1 MGQAK
6 QRMIELDA
14 QNISNVPD
22 KNLCIKHID
31 DNAIKSFIRKNYRI
45 GYCDYCGKE
54 LKVISLESLL
64 EFMMLGIS
72 NFYEDAANF
81 MSYDGRQGGYLGDT
95 FDPNELIQ
103 ERIGLETAP
112 FELTEDIVNSI
123 DDIAWSEP
131 DMYYSNEQDE
141 LMYKWSFFKN
151 LIKHKSRYLFQ
162 QNQYSKNGEK
172 AFTILKEV
180 GQITKSLK
188 LIKKI
193 EKGTIIYRCRQHHSS
208 KVVREKEKLVSPPEK
223 YAIYPNRFSPSGIS
237 MLYSAFDPT
246 TAFLETIS
254 REDKKKNTITIS
266 KFKLKKEIYVVDFN
280 RLPHIPSIFDLK
292 KVKTH
297 YLIRFLHDLVKDFTQ
312 EIKKDGKEHIEY
324 VPTQV
329 VTEYFRYPFNKNR
342 QNIIEGIVYPSS
354 KNKSES
360 SSVIFWNNEEC
371 MENLE
376 LIEINVEKIKNQLR
390 KVYKHAPQMSPDFAA
405 Y

>member
-1 MGQAK
+1 MGQVK

-14 QNISNVPD
+14 RNISSVPD
-22 KNLCIKHID
+22 KSLCIKHID
-31 DNAIKSFIRKNYRI
+31 DNTIRRFIRKNYTS
-45 GYCDYCGKE
+45 GYCDYCEKE
-54 LKVISLESLL
+54 MKVVSLEDLL

-81 MSYDGRQGGYLGDT
+81 MSYNGREGGYLGET
-95 FDPNELIQ
+95 FDPDELIQ
-103 ERIGLETAP
+103 ERIGLETDP

-123 DDIAWSEP
+123 EDIAWSEP
-131 DMYYSNEQDE
+131 DMYYDTERDE
-141 LMYKWSFFKN
+141 LMYQWSFLKS

-162 QNQYSKNGEK
+162 QNQSSNKSQN

-180 GQITKSLK
+180 GQITKSLN

-208 KVVREKEKLVSPPEK
+208 KVVSEKEKLVAPPDE

-237 MLYSAFDPT
+237 MLYSAFDPA

-254 REDKKKNTITIS
+254 REDKKKDSITIS

-280 RLPHIPSIFDLK
+280 RLPKLPSIFDYK

-297 YLIRFLHDLVKDFTQ
+297 YLIRFLYDLVRDFTQ
-312 EIKKDGKEHIEY
+312 DIKKDGKEHIEY

-342 QNIIEGIVYPSS
+342 KNIIEGIVYPSS

-371 MENLE
+371 LEHLE
-376 LIEINVEKIKNQLR
+376 LVDLEVEKIKNYAQ
-390 KVYKHAPQMSPDFAA
+390 
-405 Y
+405 

>member
-1 MGQAK
+1 MGQVK
-6 QRMIELDA
+6 QRMIEMDA
-14 QNISNVPD
+14 INLNSVPD
-22 KNLCIKHID
+22 KHLCVKHIN
-31 DNAIKSFIRKNYRI
+31 DNTIKRFIRENYTN
-45 GYCDYCGKE
+45 GYCDYCEKE
-54 LKVISLESLL
+54 VKVVSLEDLL

-81 MSYDGRQGGYLGDT
+81 MSYNGREGGYLGET
-95 FDPNELIQ
+95 FTPDELIQ
-103 ERIGLETAP
+103 ERIGLETDP

-123 DDIAWSEP
+123 EDIAWSEP
-131 DMYYSNEQDE
+131 SMYYDTERDE
-141 LMYKWSFFKN
+141 LMYRWSYFKN

-162 QNQYSKNGEK
+162 QNQSSNKSQN

-180 GQITKSLK
+180 GKITKSLN

-193 EKGTIIYRCRQHHSS
+193 EKGTIIYRCRQHHSKKTVS
-208 KVVREKEKLVSPPEK
+208 KKEKLVSPPEK

-237 MLYSAFDPT
+237 MLYSAFDPK

-254 REDKKKNTITIS
+254 REDKKKDSITIS

-280 RLPHIPSIFDLK
+280 RLPKLPSIFDYK

-297 YLIRFLHDLVKDFTQ
+297 YLIRFLYDLVRDFTQ

-360 SSVIFWNNEEC
+360 SSVIFWNNKEC
-371 MENLE
+371 LEYLE
-376 LIEINVEKIKNQLR
+376 LVNIEVEKIKNKL
-390 KVYKHAPQMSPDFAA
+390 
-405 Y
+405 

>member
-1 MGQAK
+1 MGQVK
-6 QRMIELDA
+6 QRMIEMDA
-14 QNISNVPD
+14 RNLSSVPD

-31 DNAIKSFIRKNYRI
+31 DNTIKRFIRKNYTSR
-45 GYCDYCGKE
+45 YCDYCEKE
-54 LKVISLESLL
+54 VKVVSLEDLL

-81 MSYDGRQGGYLGDT
+81 MSYNGREGGYLGET
-95 FDPNELIQ
+95 FDPDELIQ
-103 ERIGLETAP
+103 ERIGLETDP

-123 DDIAWSEP
+123 EDIAWSEP
-131 DMYYSNEQDE
+131 DMYYDTERDE
-141 LMYKWSFFKN
+141 LMYQWSFFKN

-162 QNQYSKNGEK
+162 QNQSSNKSQN

-180 GQITKSLK
+180 GQITKSLN

-208 KVVREKEKLVSPPEK
+208 KVVSEKEKLVAPPEE

-237 MLYSAFDPT
+237 MLYSAFDPA
-246 TAFLETIS
+246 TAILETIS
-254 REDKKKNTITIS
+254 REDKKKDSITIS

-280 RLPHIPSIFDLK
+280 RLPKLPSIFDYK

-297 YLIRFLHDLVKDFTQ
+297 YLIRFLYDLVRDFTQ

-371 MENLE
+371 LENLE
-376 LIEINVEKIKNQLR
+376 LIDIEVEKIKNYAQHR
-390 KVYKHAPQMSPDFAA
+390 I
-405 Y
+405 

>member
-1 MGQAK
+1 MGRTK

-14 QNISNVPD
+14 QNIYNVPD

-31 DNAIKSFIRKNYRI
+31 DNAIKSYIRKNYRI

-95 FDPNELIQ
+95 FNADELIQ
-103 ERIGLETAP
+103 ERIGLETDP

-123 DDIAWSEP
+123 EDIAWSEP
-131 DMYYSNEQDE
+131 DMYYDNERDE
-141 LMYKWSFFKN
+141 LMYQWSFFKN

-162 QNQYSKNGEK
+162 QNQSSKNAEK
-172 AFTILKEV
+172 AFAILKEV
-180 GQITKSLK
+180 GQITKNLK

-208 KVVREKEKLVSPPEK
+208 IVVSEKEKLVSPPEK

-237 MLYSAFDPT
+237 MLYSAFDPI

-254 REDKKKNTITIS
+254 REDKKKNTVTIS

-280 RLPHIPSIFDLK
+280 RLPCIPSIFDFK

-297 YLIRFLHDLVKDFTQ
+297 YLIRFLYDLVKDFTQ

-324 VPTQV
+324 VPAQV

-354 KNKSES
+354 KNRSES

-376 LIEINVEKIKNQLR
+376 LIEINVEKIKKYTQ
-390 KVYKHAPQMSPDFAA
+390 
-405 Y
+405 

>member
-1 MGQAK
+1 MGQVK

-14 QNISNVPD
+14 RNISSVPY

-31 DNAIKSFIRKNYRI
+31 DNTIKRYIRKNYND
-45 GYCDYCGKE
+45 GYCDYCQKE
-54 LKVISLESLL
+54 VKVVSLETLL
-64 EFMMLGIS
+64 EFMMRGIS

-81 MSYDGRQGGYLGDT
+81 MSYDSREGGYLGET
-95 FDPNELIQ
+95 FDPLELIQ
-103 ERIGLETAP
+103 ERIGLETDP

-123 DDIAWSEP
+123 DNIAWSEP
-131 DMYYSNEQDE
+131 DMYYDTERDE
-141 LMYKWSFFKN
+141 LMYQWSFFKT

-162 QNQYSKNGEK
+162 ENQNSDKSKN

-180 GQITKSLK
+180 GKITKSLN

-193 EKGTIIYRCRQHHSS
+193 EKGTTIYRCRQHHSS
-208 KVVREKEKLVSPPEK
+208 EVVNEKEKLVSPPEE

-237 MLYSAFDPT
+237 MLYSAFNPI

-254 REDKKKNTITIS
+254 REDKKKDTVTIS

-280 RLPHIPSIFDLK
+280 RLPNIPSIFDFKNVK
-292 KVKTH
+292 KH
-297 YLIRFLHDLVKDFTQ
+297 YLIRFLYDLVKDFTQ

-329 VTEYFRYPFNKNR
+329 VTEYFRYQYNKNR
-342 QNIIEGIVYPSS
+342 QNKIEGIVYPSS

-371 MENLE
+371 MEHLE
-376 LIEINVEKIKNQLR
+376 LIEIKVEKTKKLNDLAIFIYFCFSMLI
-390 KVYKHAPQMSPDFAA
+390 FI
-405 Y
+405 

>member
-6 QRMIELDA
+6 QRMIELNA
-14 QNISNVPD
+14 RNISNIPD

-31 DNAIKSFIRKNYRI
+31 DSAIKTFIRKNYNI
-45 GYCDYCGKE
+45 GYCDYCEKE
-54 LKVISLESLL
+54 VKVVSLESLL

-72 NFYEDAANF
+72 NFYEDAGNF
-81 MSYDGRQGGYLGDT
+81 MSYNGREGGYLGDT

-103 ERIGLETAP
+103 ERIGLETDP

-131 DMYYSNEQDE
+131 DMYYDTERDE
-141 LMYKWSFFKN
+141 LMYQWSFFKD

-162 QNQYSKNGEK
+162 QNQSSKKSEK

-180 GQITKSLK
+180 GQITKSLN

-208 KVVREKEKLVSPPEK
+208 KVVNEKEKLVAPPEE

-254 REDKKKNTITIS
+254 REDKKKDSITIS

-280 RLPHIPSIFDLK
+280 RLPNIPSIFDFK

-297 YLIRFLHDLVKDFTQ
+297 YLIRFLYDLVRDFTQ

-371 MENLE
+371 MEHLE
-376 LIEINVEKIKNQLR
+376 LIEISVEKIKNYVQQPSQEIGA
-390 KVYKHAPQMSPDFAA
+390 KG
-405 Y
+405 

>member
-1 MGQAK
+1 
-6 QRMIELDA
+6 MIELNA
-14 QNISNVPD
+14 RNISNIPD

-31 DNAIKSFIRKNYRI
+31 DSAIKSFIKKNYNI
-45 GYCDYCGKE
+45 GYCDYCDKK
-54 LKVISLESLL
+54 LKVVSLESLL

-72 NFYEDAANF
+72 NFYEDAGNF
-81 MSYDGRQGGYLGDT
+81 MSYNGREGGYLGNT

-103 ERIGLETAP
+103 EQIGLETDP

-131 DMYYSNEQDE
+131 DMYYETERDE
-141 LMYKWSFFKN
+141 LMYQWSFFKD

-162 QNQYSKNGEK
+162 QNQSSKKSQK

-180 GQITKSLK
+180 GQITKSLN

-208 KVVREKEKLVSPPEK
+208 KVVIEKEKLVAPPEK

-254 REDKKKNTITIS
+254 REDKKKDSITIS
-266 KFKLKKEIYVVDFN
+266 KFKLKKEIYVIDFN
-280 RLPHIPSIFDLK
+280 RLPNIPSIFDFK

-297 YLIRFLHDLVKDFTQ
+297 YLIRFLYDLVRDFTH

-354 KNKSES
+354 KNKLES

-371 MENLE
+371 MEHLE
-376 LIEINVEKIKNQLR
+376 LIELSVEKIKN
-390 KVYKHAPQMSPDFAA
+390 YI
-405 Y
+405 

>member
-1 MGQAK
+1 MGQVK
-6 QRMIELDA
+6 QRMIEMDA
-14 QNISNVPD
+14 RNLSSVPD

-31 DNAIKSFIRKNYRI
+31 DNTIKRFIRKNYTS
-45 GYCDYCGKE
+45 GYCDYCEKE
-54 LKVISLESLL
+54 VKVVSLEDLL

-81 MSYDGRQGGYLGDT
+81 MSYNGREGGYLGET
-95 FDPNELIQ
+95 FDPDELIQ
-103 ERIGLETAP
+103 ERIGLETDP

-123 DDIAWSEP
+123 EDIAWSEP
-131 DMYYSNEQDE
+131 DMYYDTERDE
-141 LMYKWSFFKN
+141 LMYQWSFFKD

-162 QNQYSKNGEK
+162 QNQSSNKSQN

-180 GQITKSLK
+180 GQITKSLN

-208 KVVREKEKLVSPPEK
+208 KVVSEKEKLVAPPEE

-237 MLYSAFDPT
+237 MLYSAFDPA
-246 TAFLETIS
+246 TAILETIS
-254 REDKKKNTITIS
+254 REDKKKDSITIS

-280 RLPHIPSIFDLK
+280 RLPKLPSIFDYK

-297 YLIRFLHDLVKDFTQ
+297 YLIRFLYDLVRDFTQ

-354 KNKSES
+354 KNNSES

-371 MENLE
+371 LENLE
-376 LIEINVEKIKNQLR
+376 LVDIEVEKIKNYAQHR
-390 KVYKHAPQMSPDFAA
+390 I
-405 Y
+405 

>member
-1 MGQAK
+1 MGQVK
-6 QRMIELDA
+6 QRMIEMNA
-14 QNISNVPD
+14 RNISSVPD

-31 DNAIKSFIRKNYRI
+31 DTTIKRFIRENYTS
-45 GYCDYCGKE
+45 GYCDYCKKE
-54 LKVISLESLL
+54 VKVVSLEDLL

-81 MSYDGRQGGYLGDT
+81 MSYNGREGGYLGET
-95 FDPNELIQ
+95 FTPDELIQ
-103 ERIGLETAP
+103 ERIGLETDP

-123 DDIAWSEP
+123 EDIAWSEP
-131 DMYYSNEQDE
+131 DMYNDTKRDE
-141 LMYKWSFFKN
+141 LMYHWSFFKN
-151 LIKHKSRYLFQ
+151 LIKHKSRFLFQ
-162 QNQYSKNGEK
+162 QNQSSNNSQN
-172 AFTILKEV
+172 AFAILKEV
-180 GQITKSLK
+180 GQITKSLN

-193 EKGTIIYRCRQHHSS
+193 EKGTIIYRCRQHHSNEVIS
-208 KVVREKEKLVSPPEK
+208 EKKKLVSPPEE

-254 REDKKKNTITIS
+254 RKDKKKDSITIS

-280 RLPHIPSIFDLK
+280 RLPKLPSIFDYK

-297 YLIRFLHDLVKDFTQ
+297 YLIRFLYDLEREFTQ

-354 KNKSES
+354 KNKSKS

-371 MENLE
+371 LEYLE
-376 LIEINVEKIKNQLR
+376 LVDLVVEKIKNYAQQS
-390 KVYKHAPQMSPDFAA
+390 V
-405 Y
+405 

>member
-1 MGQAK
+1 MGQVK
-6 QRMIELDA
+6 QRMIEMDA
-14 QNISNVPD
+14 RNIISSVPD

-31 DNAIKSFIRKNYRI
+31 DNTIKRFIRKNYI
-45 GYCDYCGKE
+45 NGYCDYCEKE
-54 LKVISLESLL
+54 VKVVSLEDLL

-81 MSYDGRQGGYLGDT
+81 MSYNGREGGYLGET
-95 FDPNELIQ
+95 FDPDELIQ
-103 ERIGLETAP
+103 ERIGLETDP
-112 FELTEDIVNSI
+112 FELTEDIVSSI
-123 DDIAWSEP
+123 EDIAWSEP
-131 DMYYSNEQDE
+131 DMYYDTERDE
-141 LMYKWSFFKN
+141 LTYQWSYFKN

-162 QNQYSKNGEK
+162 QNHSSNKSQN

-180 GQITKSLK
+180 GQITKSLN

-208 KVVREKEKLVSPPEK
+208 KVVSEKEKLVAPPEE

-237 MLYSAFDPT
+237 MLYSAFDPA

-254 REDKKKNTITIS
+254 REDKKKDSITIS

-280 RLPHIPSIFDLK
+280 RLPKLPSIFDYK

-297 YLIRFLHDLVKDFTQ
+297 YLIRFLYDLVRDFTQ

-360 SSVIFWNNEEC
+360 SSVLFWNNEEC
-371 MENLE
+371 LEHLE
-376 LIEINVEKIKNQLR
+376 LVDLEVEKIKNYAQQR
-390 KVYKHAPQMSPDFAA
+390 I
-405 Y
+405 

>member
-6 QRMIELDA
+6 QRMIEWDER
-14 QNISNVPD
+14 NFSSIPYKNV
-22 KNLCIKHID
+22 CIKHIN
-31 DNAIKSFIRKNYRI
+31 DNAIKRFILKNYSD
-45 GYCDYCGKE
+45 GYCDYCQKDV
-54 LKVISLESLL
+54 KVVSFDDLL

-81 MSYDGRQGGYLGDT
+81 MSYNGREGGYLGET

-103 ERIGLETAP
+103 ERIGLETDP

-131 DMYYSNEQDE
+131 DMYYDTERDE
-141 LMYKWSFFKN
+141 LMYQWSFFKN

-162 QNQYSKNGEK
+162 QNESSKKSKN

-180 GQITKSLK
+180 GQISKQLN

-193 EKGTIIYRCRQHHSS
+193 DKGTVVYRCRQHHSS
-208 KVVREKEKLVSPPEK
+208 KVVNEKERLVAPPEE

-246 TAFLETIS
+246 TAILETIS
-254 REDKKKNTITIS
+254 REDKDKDSITIS
-266 KFKLKKEIYVVDFN
+266 KFILKKEIYVVDFN
-280 RLPHIPSIFDLK
+280 GLPKLPSIFDFE

-297 YLIRFLHDLVKDFTQ
+297 YLIRFLYDLVCDFTKD
-312 EIKKDGKEHIEY
+312 IKKDGKEHIEY

-342 QNIIEGIVYPSS
+342 QNTIEGIVYPSL

-360 SSVIFWNNEEC
+360 STVIFWNNEEC
-371 MENLE
+371 LENLE
-376 LIEINVEKIKNQLR
+376 LIDLKIEKIKNYAQQR
-390 KVYKHAPQMSPDFAA
+390 V
-405 Y
+405 

>member
-1 MGQAK
+1 MGQVK
-6 QRMIELDA
+6 QRMIEMDA
-14 QNISNVPD
+14 RNISSVPD

-31 DNAIKSFIRKNYRI
+31 DNTIKRFIRKNYTS
-45 GYCDYCGKE
+45 GYCDYCEKE
-54 LKVISLESLL
+54 VKVVSLEDLL

-81 MSYDGRQGGYLGDT
+81 MSYNGREGGYLGET
-95 FDPNELIQ
+95 FDPDELIQ
-103 ERIGLETAP
+103 ERIGLETDP
-112 FELTEDIVNSI
+112 FELTEDIVSSI
-123 DDIAWSEP
+123 EDIAWSEP
-131 DMYYSNEQDE
+131 DMYYDTERDE
-141 LMYKWSFFKN
+141 LTYQWSYFKN

-162 QNQYSKNGEK
+162 QNHSSNKSQN

-180 GQITKSLK
+180 GQITKSLN

-208 KVVREKEKLVSPPEK
+208 KVVSEKEKLVAPPEE

-237 MLYSAFDPT
+237 MLYSAFDPA

-254 REDKKKNTITIS
+254 REDKKKDSITIS

-280 RLPHIPSIFDLK
+280 RLPKLPSIFDYK

-297 YLIRFLHDLVKDFTQ
+297 YLIRFLYDLVRDFTQ

-371 MENLE
+371 LEHLE
-376 LIEINVEKIKNQLR
+376 LVDLEVEKIKNYAQ
-390 KVYKHAPQMSPDFAA
+390 QCI
-405 Y
+405 

>member
-1 MGQAK
+1 MGRAK
-6 QRMIELDA
+6 QRWIELEA
-14 QNISNVPD
+14 QNIGSVPD
-22 KNLCIKHID
+22 KNLCVKHID
-31 DNAIKSFIRKNYRI
+31 DNVIKRFIRNNYKD
-45 GYCDYCGKE
+45 GYCDYCEKE
-54 LKVISLESLL
+54 VKVVSLEDLL
-64 EFMMLGIS
+64 GFMMLGIS
-72 NFYEDAANF
+72 NFYEDAGNY
-81 MSYDGRQGGYLGDT
+81 MGYNGREGGYLGET

-103 ERIGLETAP
+103 DHVGLETDS

-123 DDIAWSEP
+123 EDIAWSEP
-131 DMYYSNEQDE
+131 DMYYDTERDE
-141 LMYKWSFFKN
+141 LMYQWGSFKN

-162 QNQYSKNGEK
+162 QNKSSNDSKN

-180 GQITKSLK
+180 GKITKSLN

-193 EKGTIIYRCRQHHSS
+193 DKGTIIYRCRQHHSS
-208 KVVREKEKLVSPPEK
+208 KVINEKGRLVAPPEE

-237 MLYSAFDPT
+237 MLYSAFDPM

-254 REDKKKNTITIS
+254 REDKKKDSITIS
-266 KFKLKKEIYVVDFN
+266 RFELKKEIYVIDFN
-280 RLPHIPSIFDLK
+280 RLPKLPSIFDYK
-292 KVKTH
+292 KVKKTH
-297 YLIRFLHDLVKDFTQ
+297 YLIRFLYDLVKDFTK

-371 MENLE
+371 LE
-376 LIEINVEKIKNQLR
+376 HLDLIDLKTERIKNYAQQR
-390 KVYKHAPQMSPDFAA
+390 I
-405 Y
+405 

>member
-31 DNAIKSFIRKNYRI
+31 NNAIKSFIRKNYRI

-208 KVVREKEKLVSPPEK
+208 KVVSEKKNLVSPPEE

-280 RLPHIPSIFDLK
+280 RLPHIPSIFDFK

-297 YLIRFLHDLVKDFTQ
+297 YLIRFLYDLVKDFTQ

-376 LIEINVEKIKNQLR
+376 LIGINVEKIKNYAQQR
-390 KVYKHAPQMSPDFAA
+390 F
-405 Y
+405 

>member
-1 MGQAK
+1 
-6 QRMIELDA
+6 MIELEA
-14 QNISNVPD
+14 RNISSVPD

-31 DNAIKSFIRKNYRI
+31 DNSIRAFIRTNYNS

-54 LKVISLESLL
+54 LKVVSLESLL

-72 NFYEDAANF
+72 NFYEDAGNF
-81 MSYDGRQGGYLGDT
+81 MNYDGREGGYLGDT

-103 ERIGLETAP
+103 ERIGLETDP

-131 DMYYSNEQDE
+131 DMYHDTARDE
-141 LMYKWSFFKN
+141 LMYQWSFFKN

-162 QNQYSKNGEK
+162 QNESSNKSKN

-180 GQITKSLK
+180 GKITKSLN

-208 KVVREKEKLVSPPEK
+208 KVVNEKDKLVAPPEK

-237 MLYSAFDPT
+237 MLYSAFDSK

-254 REDKKKNTITIS
+254 REDKEKDSITIS

-280 RLPHIPSIFDLK
+280 KLPQIPSIFDFK

-297 YLIRFLHDLVKDFTQ
+297 YLIRFLYDLVRDFTQ

-371 MENLE
+371 LE
-376 LIEINVEKIKNQLR
+376 YLDLIDLNVEEIKNYAQ
-390 KVYKHAPQMSPDFAA
+390 
-405 Y
+405 

>member
-31 DNAIKSFIRKNYRI
+31 DNAIKNFIRKNYRI

-81 MSYDGRQGGYLGDT
+81 MNYDGRQGGYLGDT

-103 ERIGLETAP
+103 ERIGLETDP

-131 DMYYSNEQDE
+131 DMYYDNERDE
-141 LMYKWSFFKN
+141 LIYQWSFFKN

-162 QNQYSKNGEK
+162 QNQSSNDSEK

-193 EKGTIIYRCRQHHSS
+193 KKGTIIYRCRQHHSS
-208 KVVREKEKLVSPPEK
+208 KVVSEKEKLVSPPEE

-237 MLYSAFDPT
+237 MLYFAFDPT

-254 REDKKKNTITIS
+254 REDKKKNTVTIS

-280 RLPHIPSIFDLK
+280 RLPHIPSIFDFK

-297 YLIRFLHDLVKDFTQ
+297 YLIGFLYDLVKDFTQ

-324 VPTQV
+324 VPKQV

-376 LIEINVEKIKNQLR
+376 LIEINVEKIKNYAQSSKL
-390 KVYKHAPQMSPDFAA
+390 PC
-405 Y
+405 